1 MSNVIKVIN
10 AKSASKLY
18 DALKL
23 ARYEIM
29 VFANYCE
36 ENEMPNEATSYNNLA
51 DYILSVLQEAKGE

>member
-1 MSNVIKVIN
+1 VGGMKEIVNEE
-10 AKSASKLY
+10 SASKLY

-29 VFANYCE
+29 MFANYCE
-36 ENEMPNEATSYNNLA
+36 ENGMKDDAISYNNLA